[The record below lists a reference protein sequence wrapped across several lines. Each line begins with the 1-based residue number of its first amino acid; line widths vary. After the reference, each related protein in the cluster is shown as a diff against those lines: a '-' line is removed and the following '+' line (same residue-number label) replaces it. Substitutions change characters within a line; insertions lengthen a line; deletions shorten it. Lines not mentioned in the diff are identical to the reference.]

1 MNSDYDNFGL
11 AVQNCY
17 ISITVMRLAL
27 SRTRLDRRQ
36 PLREQIYGLIRELI
50 VTGKI
55 GPGEVVDE
63 KEIAALLKISRT
75 PVREAVKKLSDEH
88 LVDVIAQSGTR
99 ASRIDRH
106 EVEQAYIIRRA
117 LESESAAQAAP
128 RMTDA
133 HADALSDLLVAH
145 SKAAERKDYVAAI
158 ALDDQFHRSIAEISN
173 LPRLWR
179 AIEISKAPLDRCRHM
194 MLPRTGEAE
203 FTLEQ
208 HREIIRALNSRD
220 PERARAAMAD
230 HLEKAYSNAAKVLDA
245 EFLKVAS

>member
-1 MNSDYDNFGL
+1 MKK
-11 AVQNCY
+11 
-17 ISITVMRLAL
+17 IL

-36 PLREQIYGLIRELI
+36 PLREQIYGLVRGLI
-50 VTGKI
+50 LTGKI
-55 GPGEVVDE
+55 GPGEVIDE

-88 LVDVIAQSGTR
+88 LVDVVAQSGTR

-117 LESESAAQAAP
+117 LELESAAQAAT
-128 RMTDA
+128 RMTPA
-133 HADALSDLLVAH
+133 HADELSDLLISHAR
-145 SKAAERKDYVAAI
+145 AIERSDFETAI
-158 ALDDQFHRSIAEISN
+158 AIDDTFHRTIAEISN

-179 AIEISKAPLDRCRHM
+179 TIEISKAQLDRCRYM

-203 FTLEQ
+203 ATLEQ

-220 PERARAAMAD
+220 PERAKQAMGS
-230 HLEKAYSNAAKVLDA
+230 HLEKAYSNAAQVLDSGEMKA
-245 EFLKVAS
+245 AL